1 MNRKLIPAVA
11 AFLIV
16 GMLLSAIPLSVA
28 QVYAIGPQLGVV
40 TIPQGDQELGTGVM
54 ILGTGTSGAG
64 TTQLASN
71 LLAEYKIVITYNGQ
85 TLEWQIGTAGPSV
98 VCNVLEK
105 DKVAVVPDPKTG
117 LGSQGSW
124 EVLMTTLVDVS
135 NKFICKARWKQPFG
149 TAGVYESVGVL
160 DVYYDGPLPTAPV
173 VSTTGVTIT
182 PGVTAQDVGYFI
194 ADNIVTVEAFFYAGT
209 TVIFGSD
216 IQDLCTL
223 GWAVSGD
230 AFTAPA
236 AATASF
242 SLPDGVTLH
251 YIWSDPMGTF
261 VSCESLALLQRQ
273 VLGIYVPTGPDPVA
287 VAAGV

>member
-54 ILGTGTSGAG
+54 IFGLTPSPSSY
-64 TTQLASN
+64 TQGPSN

-117 LGSQGSW
+117 LGQQGSW

-135 NKFICKARWKQPFG
+135 NKFICKPRWKQPFG

-160 DVYYDGPLPTAPV
+160 DVYYDGPL
-173 VSTTGVTIT
+173 
-182 PGVTAQDVGYFI
+182 VGYFI
-194 ADNIVTVEAFFYAGT
+194 ADNIVTVEAFFAAGT

-223 GWAVSGD
+223 GWAVGTDS
-230 AFTAPA
+230 TSPA
-236 AATASF
+236 TYTTSF

-251 YIWSDPMGTF
+251 YIWQNPMGSF
-261 VSCESLALLQRQ
+261 VSCESLALVQRQ
-273 VLGIYVPTGPDPVA
+273 LLGIYVPTGQDPVA

>member
-40 TIPQGDQELGTGVM
+40 TIPQGDQELGTDIM
-54 ILGTGTSGAG
+54 ILGLTPLSPAG
-64 TTQLASN
+64 YTQGPSN

-117 LGSQGSW
+117 LGQQFSTENW
-124 EVLMTTLVDVS
+124 MTTLVDVS

-173 VSTTGVTIT
+173 INGLTGATIT
-182 PGVTAQDVGYFI
+182 PAVTNQEVGYFI
-194 ADNIVTVEAFFYAGT
+194 ADNIVTVEAFFTAGT

-223 GWAVSGD
+223 GWGISSVIVEPLTPPD
-230 AFTAPA
+230 FTI
-236 AATASF
+236 TE
-242 SLPDGVTLH
+242 PDGVTPH
-251 YIWSDPMGTF
+251 YVWINPMGSF
-261 VSCESLALLQRQ
+261 LSCESLAQAERAM
-273 VLGIYVPTGPDPVA
+273 LGIYAPTGQDPLA
-287 VAAGV
+287 P